1 MENNSQPLVS
11 IIILNYNAGQLLL
24 DCVNSIKKSNYS
36 NFEIIIVDNLS
47 NDQSHKKC
55 KSKFPEVKLIENKEN
70 LGYCEGNN
78 VGIRHATGKFIV
90 IMNPDTEVS
99 PSWLHELII
108 AYEKQGEGIFQPKI
122 LSLKEK
128 NILQSSGNMIHLFG
142 FGFSRDLGIIDSN
155 EHDSIEQIGYAAGT
169 CFFTSA
175 EVFKKVGLFDPF
187 IFLYHD
193 DLDFCWRAAQMGIK
207 SYYVPE
213 AKIFHVKSYNLK
225 WSSKKFYWLER
236 NRKYCILTHYSETT
250 YSKMRSQLF
259 LSEIII
265 WLTYFAKGFL
275 LAKIKADLD
284 ISQNKNKIKKRYIEL
299 ENKKLIEDT
308 KLIETFPNS
317 VFISKYVSRNWSSV
331 IFNKLISKLSIGA
344 KGNILKS

>member
-1 MENNSQPLVS
+1 MKNNSQPLVS

-99 PSWLHELII
+99 PSWLDELII

-128 NILQSSGNMIHLFG
+128 NILQSTGNMIHLFG

-236 NRKYCILTHYSETT
+236 NRKYCILTHYSEST
-250 YSKMRSQLF
+250 YSKMKVQLF

-265 WLTYFAKGFL
+265 WFTYIAKGFL

-284 ISQNKNKIKKRYIEL
+284 ISQNKNKITKKYMEL

-317 VFISKYVSRNWSSV
+317 VFVSKYVSRNWTST
-331 IFNKLISKLSIGA
+331 IFNKLISKLSVGA